1 MHKHFRRRRGLGAL
15 AVVVVIGAMLAAAT
29 TGTARPAPRQAPTP
43 AEMCRQYGLPSD
55 CTPDQ
60 LSAAIRAAA
69 AAGETTLTAPSM
81 CPGQTDPAKAVTV
94 VTREFKA
101 PGATA
106 FIALPAYVVVCV
118 VDAPVTPGSPIGVNV
133 TLMHE
138 FDVAHMNTQDI
149 SAEVPTGSAIKLVLD
164 FPTAA
169 GKPSMLV
176 GSLDNPDIA
185 FSGQRVT
192 IEGKIPT
199 VRFPSVTKDCTTAT
213 PQGIVLFSIVTGSTD
228 PLGAAALNAFRGT
241 VFTTNAFAFG
251 VPTARAN
258 GMSFFVMGCGDDDPA
273 TTDGFAKGFLPLTAL
288 APMGLYAA
296 DVLGVPESA
305 VDGLLTL
312 RNNGKTAPSG
322 VFTRTT
328 VNGQQGIA
336 LSYLTSF
343 SEHTLS
349 IKPDPKSLK
358 VIKQCGAKKVKATK
372 TKKGKQKG
380 KTTLSCKTKA

>member
-1 MHKHFRRRRGLGAL
+1 MHKRLNGRRGIGVL
-15 AVVVVIGAMLAAAT
+15 AVLVVIGAMLAAAT
-29 TGTARPAPRQAPTP
+29 TGTARPAPRQFTTP
-43 AEMCRQYGLPSD
+43 EEVL
-55 CTPDQ
+55 
-60 LSAAIRAAA
+60 AAKCVEFQIPRTVCSEETIAFILQQNANAA
-69 AAGETTLTAPSM
+69 APSM
-81 CPGQTDPAKAVTV
+81 CPGQADPAKKVTV
-94 VTREFKA
+94 VSSQYKQ
-101 PGATA
+101 PGYGYWEE
-106 FIALPAYVVVCV
+106 IWKYVVVCV
-118 VDAPVTPGSPIGVNV
+118 TDAPAQGNSSSVIV

-138 FDVAHMNTQDI
+138 FDAAHMNAQDI
-149 SAEVPTGSAIKLVLD
+149 SKALPNGTLIKLVLD

-169 GKPSMLV
+169 GKPSTLV
-176 GSLDNPDIA
+176 GSLDNPAIT
-185 FSGQRVT
+185 FNGQRVT
-192 IEGKIPT
+192 IEGRIPT

-213 PQGIVLFSIVTGSTD
+213 PLGIVLFSIVTGSTD
-228 PLGAAALNAFRGT
+228 PLEAAAINAFGGT
-241 VFTTNAFAFG
+241 VFTTNAYSFG
-251 VPTARAN
+251 VPTARST
-258 GMSFFVMGCGDDDPA
+258 GMSFRVTGCGDGDPA

-288 APMGLYAA
+288 ATMGLSSA
-296 DVLGVPESA
+296 DVRGVPESA

-312 RNNGKTAPSG
+312 ENNGKAAPSG

-349 IKPDPKSLK
+349 IKPDAKSLK